1 MQNETMMNNADGFG
15 FVLAM
20 GWVLVLMAATILSA
34 TVQRKN
40 ERKQY
45 AQVGATKMYGIGLE
59 IEAIRSA
66 HAENAPNMKIAHW
79 LNLHKARDAPGAFK
93 RFLSFVQG
101 QNAKARRT
109 RASRR
114 TYLRLVQAQKEQTT
128 HTHESSDWMQGRTT
142 GGVTRVTTDGSLS
155 SGGFEVVSPPLAPE
169 EVTAWILET
178 VEPLRTIATINR
190 TTGLHAHVALRKP
203 DESFGDDGGVMSSTE
218 AKSIGGRVAYA
229 WSYFWQDLKQI
240 FPTSRWGNQYASAT
254 DVHDAGNHPSECN
267 FTAVSHARR
276 EYNHETD
283 QYHMVDKT
291 GDEHYHYIFD
301 WQAGHGRYQHLN
313 LNSLFS
319 RGFGTIEFRAH
330 QGTLNP
336 MKINRWVEFCTR
348 FVAACEDE
356 TNYIGFFSM
365 DDLPNTRDALWAFM
379 DLEADHHLRDYYE
392 KRALVL
398 HGMPTVVCMTC
409 GSTGCVHGECEV
421 YIDRTSA
428 LREFNSIRRAN
439 TICFDSTRVH
449 CTDEHCEASFNVSN
463 LDGGDVSLRV
473 LREYV
478 ANTIEYAY
486 LDTLPN
492 GESPSCVYCGG
503 TELTM
508 GAHRHTS
515 TYSMGGLAVFM
526 LGLAVTAPLVGAVA
540 LLVGCGIGLIHS
552 GSVNGN
558 NAKKASTR
566 LFSGLSSR
574 GNQAAGAAWFNTT
587 DGEVYYQKSPIS
599 SVALAPKLVKKWFNK
614 HTTWMMMHTRYA
626 THGKNTSANAHPHF
640 GPKAEVSLVHNGVVH
655 NYDDAWK
662 ALEAKQ
668 TGPVD
673 SQAVAA
679 CLEAGGIE
687 KVVELCEGSMSLI
700 WSDARDPAGT
710 LKFWTNGG
718 NPLHAGR
725 LDSETGII
733 VVAST
738 EKHLHD
744 AYGKRLFN
752 DWACAVGKEYTI
764 SPDGVLTNRHIEGSA
779 ETAGISYDWRTYA
792 QWNKTTYKAT
802 TLKATGDSDTCAI
815 DNVNVA
821 SMPLEIYE
829 WDNLSLNDAVDNA
842 YNEMLGTNWNSKKA
856 AYYQSW
862 PADHM
867 YHGFDGLSHMG
878 IRPDG
883 TKYDLPLRWADGKD
897 MSPDICSDTMV
908 MVLTGRFD
916 PDNDTKVV
924 QVEMVD
930 PFDNEWADI
939 VAGSGDW
946 HHW

>member
-1 MQNETMMNNADGFG
+1 MQNATMMNDADGLG
-15 FVLAM
+15 FVMAM
-20 GWVLVLMAATILSA
+20 GWVLILMTATILSA
-34 TVQRKN
+34 SVQRKN

-66 HAENAPNMKIAHW
+66 HAEHAPNMKIAHW

-114 TYLRLVQAQKEQTT
+114 AYLRLVKAQKEQTT

-169 EVTAWILET
+169 EVTAWVLET
-178 VEPLRTIATINR
+178 VEPLRTIATVNR

-203 DESFGDDGGVMSSTE
+203 EESFGYHGVMTMEE

-229 WSYFWQDLKQI
+229 WSYFWHDLKKI
-240 FPTSRWGNQYASAT
+240 FPASRWDNQYAQAT
-254 DVHDAGNHPSECN
+254 DVHNAGNHPSDYN
-267 FTAVSHARR
+267 FTASTHTRR
-276 EYNHETD
+276 EYNHRTD
-283 QYHMVDKT
+283 EYYQVEHM
-291 GDEHYHYIFD
+291 GDDHYHYIFD

-313 LNSLFS
+313 LKSLFS

-356 TNYIGFFSM
+356 TNYIGFFDM
-365 DDLPNTRDALWAFM
+365 DDLPQTRDALWAFM
-379 DLEADHHLRDYYE
+379 DLEQDHHLRDYYE
-392 KRALVL
+392 KRAQVL
-398 HGMPTVVCMTC
+398 HGIPTVACMTC

-421 YIDRTSA
+421 YIDRAQA
-428 LREFNSIRRAN
+428 LQTFNN
-439 TICFDSTRVH
+439 LDSTAVMDLSDSYVH
-449 CTDEHCEASFNVSN
+449 CNDDDCSSSITASHFAGRYTTEYLQTFFGEHDRGDYIVTPR
-463 LDGGDVSLRV
+463 DGRDM
-473 LREYV
+473 
-478 ANTIEYAY
+478 
-486 LDTLPN
+486 
-492 GESPSCVYCGG
+492 SCPYCGSQD
-503 TELTM
+503 LVM
-508 GAHRHTS
+508 GHAEMRS
-515 TYSMGGLAVFM
+515 EYQMGGLAVFM

-552 GSVNGN
+552 GSVKGN

-587 DGEVYYQKSPIS
+587 DGEVYYQKSPTS
-599 SVALAPKLVKKWFNK
+599 SVALAPKLLKKYFNK
-614 HTTWMMMHTRYA
+614 ATIWMMMHTRYA
-626 THGKNTSANAHPHF
+626 THGKNTAANAHPHF
-640 GPKAEVSLVHNGVVH
+640 GPKAHVTLVHNGVVH
-655 NYDDAWK
+655 NYDKAWE

-679 CLEAGGIE
+679 CLEEGGIE

-738 EKHLHD
+738 EKHMDD
-744 AYGKRLFN
+744 AYGKRIYN
-752 DWACAVGKEYTI
+752 SWACGIGKEYTI
-764 SPDGVLTNRHIEGSA
+764 SPDGVITSRHIDGSA
-779 ETAGISYDWRTYA
+779 DTAGISYDWRTYA
-792 QWNKTTYKAT
+792 QWNTTPA
-802 TLKATGDSDTCAI
+802 KATGDSDTCAI
-815 DNVNVA
+815 GNINVA
-821 SMPLEIYE
+821 SIPLTIYE
-829 WDNLSLNDAVDNA
+829 WDNMALNDAIDNA
-842 YNEMLGTNWNSKKA
+842 YNEMLGSNWNTKKA

-862 PADHM
+862 PADEV

-883 TKYDLPLRWADGKD
+883 TKYDLPLRWQDGKD

-916 PDNDTKVV
+916 PDNDTQMV
-924 QVEMVD
+924 QVEVVD
-930 PFDNEWADI
+930 DFDMEWHDI
-939 VAGSGDW
+939 VANNAEWYNWS
-946 HHW
+946 